1 MTDPSKDHRF
11 HPAAGGLAPHMGITL
26 VDEGEGWLE
35 ARMPITQNH
44 LRSGA
49 KALHAASMIALAD
62 SVCGFAAGQVL
73 PDGAKGYTTIELKSN
88 FVGTAS
94 DGVLIGRAE
103 AEHLGRT
110 TQVWKS
116 TVRHE
121 ESGRT
126 CALFRCTQMIL
137 Y

>member
-1 MTDPSKDHRF
+1 MTDPRF
-11 HPAAGGLAPHMGITL
+11 DPPQGGLVPHMGITL
-26 VDEGEGWLE
+26 IGEGEGWME
-35 ARMPITQNH
+35 AAMPIQPHH

-73 PDGAKGYTTIELKSN
+73 PEGAKGYTTIELKSN
-88 FVGTAS
+88 FLGSASEGT
-94 DGVLIGRAE
+94 LIGRSD

-110 TQVWKS
+110 TQVWTS
-116 TVRHE
+116 TVMHQ
-121 ESGRT
+121 ESGRKL
-126 CALFRCTQMIL
+126 ALFRCTQMIL

>member
-1 MTDPSKDHRF
+1 MTDIRFRPPS
-11 HPAAGGLAPHMGITL
+11 GGLVPHMGITL

-35 ARMPITQNH
+35 ARMPILQCH

-49 KALHAASMIALAD
+49 NALHAASMVALAD
-62 SVCGFAAGQVL
+62 SVCGFAAGEVL
-73 PDGAKGYTTIELKSN
+73 PEGAKGYTTIELKSN
-88 FVGTAS
+88 FLATAA
-94 DGVLIGRAE
+94 DGVLLARAG

-116 TVRHE
+116 VVTHE
-121 ESGRT
+121 ETGRKL
-126 CALFRCTQMIL
+126 ALFRCTQMIL

>member
-1 MTDPSKDHRF
+1 MTDTRF
-11 HPAAGGLAPHMGITL
+11 DPPGGGLVPHMGIEL

-35 ARMPITQNH
+35 ARMPIRQHH

-73 PDGAKGYTTIELKSN
+73 PEGATGYTTIELKSN
-88 FVGTAS
+88 FLGSAS
-94 DGVLIGRAE
+94 DGTLFARSD

-110 TQVWKS
+110 TQVWS
-116 TVRHE
+116 SVVTHE
-121 ESGRT
+121 ETGRKL
-126 CALFRCTQMIL
+126 ALFRCTQMIL

>member
-1 MTDPSKDHRF
+1 MTDPRF
-11 HPAAGGLAPHMGITL
+11 HPPSGGLVPHMGITL
-26 VDEGEGWLE
+26 IDEGEGWLE
-35 ARMPITQNH
+35 AAMPIRQHH

-62 SVCGFAAGQVL
+62 SVCGFAAGEVL

-88 FVGTAS
+88 FLATAS
-94 DGVLIGRAE
+94 EGTLLARAD

-116 TVRHE
+116 VVTHRE
-121 ESGRT
+121 TGRKL
-126 CALFRCTQMIL
+126 ALFRCTQMIL

>member
-1 MTDPSKDHRF
+1 MNDPRF
-11 HPAAGGLAPHMGITL
+11 HPPAGGLVPHMGITL
-26 VDEGEGWLE
+26 VDEGYGDGAAWLE
-35 ARMPITQNH
+35 AKMPIEQHH

-49 KALHAASMIALAD
+49 NALHAASMIALAD

-88 FVGTAS
+88 FLGSAS
-94 DGVLIGRAE
+94 DGTLIGRSD

-110 TQVWKS
+110 TQVWTS
-116 TVRHE
+116 TVTHL
-121 ESGRT
+121 ESGRKL
-126 CALFRCTQMIL
+126 ALFRCTQMIL